1 MPFYVTAFVLRESA
15 RTAIF
20 ASMIFSFFK
29 TPRHQRFNYA
39 PRYWNPEEE
48 ERQERLKKLRGED
61 AAGAGGG
68 RKISFRR
75 QHVSYQ
81 EASKKANKN
90 IIFLIFLIASLFFLI
105 FNALISLQTAV
116 ICLTA
121 LIAWRSG
128 VFARFWGRLRGGKR

>member
-1 MPFYVTAFVLRESA
+1 
-15 RTAIF
+15 
-20 ASMIFSFFK
+20 MIFSFFK

-48 ERQERLKKLRGED
+48 ERQERYKKLRGEGH
-61 AAGAGGG
+61 AEGGAS

-81 EASKKANKN
+81 DASKKANKN

-105 FNALISLQTAV
+105 FNAMISLQTAV
-116 ICLTA
+116 LCLAA

-128 VFARFWGRLRGGKR
+128 VFGRLWSRLRGGRP